1 MIYSG
6 THSLTLREDKG
17 TRLTVSEVDGNFKY
31 LNNLASSSASQESYR
46 NLTYSDFVAN
56 SFTVSTTDTY
66 LFVECPIAQY
76 LNIYLPDPADM
87 PGKKLS
93 FVKTDNNYENEV
105 TLHGTFNSETF
116 YSLYGWGS
124 TATFVSNGNSWW
136 LVYNWG

>member
-1 MIYSG
+1 
-6 THSLTLREDKG
+6 
-17 TRLTVSEVDGNFKY
+17 
-31 LNNLASSSASQESYR
+31 
-46 NLTYSDFVAN
+46 
-56 SFTVSTTDTY
+56 
-66 LFVECPIAQY
+66 
-76 LNIYLPDPADM
+76 M

-116 YSLYGWGS
+116 YSLYGSGS